1 MPSTLACFWIR
12 EDCYFWSCNWG
23 HKWCPKGKIIWT
35 HIFFCLH
42 QVGSQG
48 HNLGISVLVFIQ
60 GQEAD
65 GRLPYWLSNTS
76 ALLCLLQRNLRSNG
90 LFATPSR
97 RSGALGLGGKLVQVR
112 NSNMSVII
120 SIDIESI
127 LVTECIIIYI
137 YKM

>member
-1 MPSTLACFWIR
+1 M
-12 EDCYFWSCNWG
+12 
-23 HKWCPKGKIIWT
+23 
-35 HIFFCLH
+35 
-42 QVGSQG
+42 GSQDN
-48 HNLGISVLVFIQ
+48 NLEISVLVFIQ

-120 SIDIESI
+120 SIDIESF

-137 YKM
+137 FRQSYSKQFQMFSCYIRNFTDG